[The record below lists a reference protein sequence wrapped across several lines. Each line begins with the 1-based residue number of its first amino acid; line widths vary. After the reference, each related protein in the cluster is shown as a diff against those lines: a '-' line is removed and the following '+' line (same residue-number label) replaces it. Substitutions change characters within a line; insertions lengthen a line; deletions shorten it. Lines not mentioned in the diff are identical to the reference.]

1 MNSNLAKLRA
11 LCFWAPVVISL
22 FTEVSTV
29 PWERCQTVTHLL
41 YKSSATCSS
50 TIVLYNLEVPF
61 FTVSLLNLHWV
72 HRAGSLV
79 PTLAWT
85 FHTPSKSSAEP
96 VCLSFFLIY
105 CSSVRSWKETCQ
117 FLLCAAQWP
126 SEDTLA
132 TEEKSTEPGPCLAR
146 SHTAWWSALPN
157 AKGQTEYCLPF
168 YSSQLAWL

>member
-41 YKSSATCSS
+41 YKPSATCSS
-50 TIVLYNLEVPF
+50 TIMLYNLEVLF

-72 HRAGSLV
+72 HRAESLV

-85 FHTPSKSSAEP
+85 FHTLLPRALLNLYVSH
-96 VCLSFFLIY
+96 
-105 CSSVRSWKETCQ
+105 
-117 FLLCAAQWP
+117 FLLFTAVQSDLGKRLVSSCCVQLSDLHKTLLPLRKKAQ
-126 SEDTLA
+126 
-132 TEEKSTEPGPCLAR
+132 
-146 SHTAWWSALPN
+146 
-157 AKGQTEYCLPF
+157 
-168 YSSQLAWL
+168 SQVPVLQRVT

>member
-41 YKSSATCSS
+41 YKPSATCSS
-50 TIVLYNLEVPF
+50 TIVLYNLEVLF

-72 HRAGSLV
+72 HRAESLV

-85 FHTPSKSSAEP
+85 FHTLLPRALLNLYVSHFFSYLLQ
-96 VCLSFFLIY
+96 LSQILERDLSVLVV
-105 CSSVRSWKETCQ
+105 CSSVTFRRHSCHWGK
-117 FLLCAAQWP
+117 
-126 SEDTLA
+126 
-132 TEEKSTEPGPCLAR
+132 KHRAR
-146 SHTAWWSALPN
+146 SLSCKESHSLMICSP
-157 AKGQTEYCLPF
+157 
-168 YSSQLAWL
+168 